1 MVEGDAMRRG
11 VKGTFGYSVL
21 AACVLFV
28 LAGTPVS
35 AETQYISD
43 TLRVGLRNG
52 LGRDAEI
59 TKYLE
64 SNTAFEV
71 LGEEG
76 DYYNVRT
83 EDGLEGWLPKRYVTS
98 DTPGPVIISRQ
109 QGEIERLKKRV
120 DELKKRSET
129 IREELKAEGKTQA
142 LELTDLRD
150 ELAATEKELE
160 GTSRELEVLKVKY
173 GAFVEA
179 SGNVVAIVEERDS
192 LRAENDRLAKVEDS
206 LRSDNEELRRREKIW
221 WFLGGAVVF
230 LVGWLVGK
238 ASRQKRYY

>member
-1 MVEGDAMRRG
+1 MKRRA
-11 VKGTFGYSVL
+11 KGTYGFSVL
-21 AACVLFV
+21 AAFLLFV
-28 LAGTPVS
+28 LGGTPVS

-52 LGRDAEI
+52 LGPNAEI

-64 SNTAFEV
+64 SNTPFEV

-76 DYYNVRT
+76 EYYNVRT
-83 EDGLEGWLPKRYVTS
+83 EEGEEGWLPKRYVTS

-109 QGEIERLKKRV
+109 QGEIEKLKKRI
-120 DELKKRSET
+120 DGLKKRSET

-142 LELTDLRD
+142 LEVTELRD
-150 ELAATEKELE
+150 KLDASEKEAAE
-160 GTSRELEVLKVKY
+160 TSRELETLKVKY
-173 GAFVEA
+173 NAFTEA
-179 SGNVVAIVEERDS
+179 SGNVVTIVEERDS

-206 LRSDNEELRRREKIW
+206 LRSENEELRRREKIW
-221 WFLGGAVVF
+221 WFLGGAAVF
-230 LVGWLVGK
+230 LVGWLTGK

>member
-1 MVEGDAMRRG
+1 MLEGDA
-11 VKGTFGYSVL
+11 VKKRATGSFGSSVL

-28 LAGTPVS
+28 LAGAPVS

-52 LGRDAEI
+52 LGPDAKI
-59 TKYLE
+59 TEYLE
-64 SNTAFEV
+64 SNTPFEV

-76 DYYNVRT
+76 GYYNVRT
-83 EDGLEGWLPKRYVTS
+83 EDGEEGWLPKRYVTS
-98 DTPGPVIISRQ
+98 EIPGPVIISRQ

-120 DELKKRSET
+120 DELKKRGET
-129 IREELKAEGKTQA
+129 IRQELKAEGKTQA

-150 ELAATEKELE
+150 KLAASEKELA
-160 GTSRELEVLKVKY
+160 GTSGELEALKVKY
-173 GAFVEA
+173 GALAEA
-179 SGNVVAIVEERDS
+179 SGNVVDIVEERDS
-192 LRAENDRLAKVEDS
+192 LRAENDRLARVEDS
-206 LRSDNEELRRREKIW
+206 LRSENEELRRREKIW
-221 WFLGGAVVF
+221 WFLGGATVF